1 MKYAKLLIALLVL
14 TSWTIAQEHLLISE
28 VAKQPNSGEF
38 IEIFNPTAAP
48 VALDNYYLADYNEY
62 YKLVNN
68 EFTSVSSDFMV
79 QFPAGTVIAP
89 NEVLVIAL
97 EGNGLPGV
105 ADFEIESTDPA
116 VPDMVPLYVTGS
128 AGLTNSSEMVVLF
141 VWDGSSDLVQDVDY
155 LTWGGSTDNF
165 ADKTGIAIDGPDP
178 DSDPSTYLPDTPTT
192 SQLSISSD
200 HGDGESF
207 QRLSGTEN
215 DETSSGGNGLL
226 GHNETSEN
234 FAASFLVGGSN
245 AGSGFGTPL
254 ISNIVQTPT
263 APTEAENVTVSADI
277 SDDGTLTSTQI
288 IFTLNSGAP
297 DSVAMT
303 QTGGTAYEG
312 TIPAQPA
319 GTEVAYY
326 LKAVDDDNNVTVSA
340 NFSYTTTTNPP
351 QINNI
356 SQTPPAPSASDEVTI
371 LAQIIDSDG
380 TVVSADLLYTINA
393 GAADSVAMTLVSG
406 DVYQGIIPPQG
417 EGSQVAYYI
426 KARDNDGNVGVSATR
441 SYAILGTTTIAEI
454 QSTPSLIG
462 QVVTVEGIVTV
473 GANRLITSRTD
484 AYLQDESGRG
494 INIFSFD
501 PPSDPPHN
509 LLVRGSRLRITGT
522 VAEFNG
528 VTELTEYSIQEI
540 STGNPLPDPLELT
553 TGAANDISLEGTYLQ
568 INGVVTSFQ
577 DFGDAANITLDD
589 GSGEVLIRVWATTGI
604 DLSIVT
610 VDDSL
615 EVRAVMDIF
624 NSAAQLVPAYQD
636 QISAPGAQPGDGS
649 GVATIAPDSVGV
661 GESVSLAV
669 TVAGESG
676 FTLERVAVRIPTE
689 WDWVALPSNVQL
701 SGGGF
706 SGATVA
712 VSGNE
717 ITVSNAVVSD
727 IATGQMTIAGLTA
740 PAYGI
745 FTTFT
750 VRTAVAEGSLSAIA
764 GSPVVKV
771 GEGAPAGVTPIA
783 QIQDNVGAFLNQEVT
798 IEGVITIGAGI
809 INTGRVDAYIQDNS
823 GKGINVF
830 SFDPPNP
837 AANINRFT
845 RLRMTGT
852 ITEFGGVTEITEY
865 TTSLVAENQ
874 PLPTPLFVS
883 SVIANDL
890 AFEGT
895 YMKVVG
901 VVTSIDPDADDN
913 DTNITL
919 RDDQGT
925 VLVRVWKETGISL
938 DFLSV
943 GDTLSVQGVMDVFS
957 SQAQIVPGYADELVV
972 PGKTARADGSGFAFT
987 SAAVVDT
994 TDTLS
999 NFTVFIVGTVD
1010 EPVSDI
1016 RIDLPV
1022 RWQWSGDAADV
1033 SLSGGGFG
1041 ESTSAEAVADPIDEV
1056 YRVQVSGATLE
1067 QGDTLA
1073 VSFNNLRSGPDP
1085 VRTALWIRTAGAGG
1099 RLRLIGDPPFVSVA
1113 GGSRYYIYDLQ
1124 QNSSAFSGTITVRG
1138 ITTIGAGLLR
1148 KVSSAGDSLTTAY
1161 IQDESGRGINLFR
1174 FGLIDPALVR
1184 GNLVEIRGTVT
1195 EFNGVTEIEYTQI
1208 TELADGLPTPDPI
1221 SLSNRAANSPRWDGT
1236 LVATE
1241 GVILESFAAGGGT
1254 TLVIGD
1260 GEGVTNVRIWDTADL
1275 DLSAFEVNNRLLVE
1289 GVSGVFISDGDST
1302 YQLLPVYQD
1311 QLQLDPNYSPSLAEV
1326 SLSVPPHPF
1335 APDLGET
1342 IGIRYNTGGV
1352 NNQAVLRIFD
1362 LGGRLII
1369 TLLDESAQII
1379 ENTFQWDGYSQLRD
1393 RVPLGTYI
1401 CHLEVIEP
1409 LSGKKV
1415 TKVVPIVVGTVL
1427 SR

>member
-1 MKYAKLLIALLVL
+1 
-14 TSWTIAQEHLLISE
+14 
-28 VAKQPNSGEF
+28 
-38 IEIFNPTAAP
+38 
-48 VALDNYYLADYNEY
+48 
-62 YKLVNN
+62 
-68 EFTSVSSDFMV
+68 
-79 QFPAGTVIAP
+79 
-89 NEVLVIAL
+89 
-97 EGNGLPGV
+97 
-105 ADFEIESTDPA
+105 
-116 VPDMVPLYVTGS
+116 
-128 AGLTNSSEMVVLF
+128 
-141 VWDGSSDLVQDVDY
+141 
-155 LTWGGSTDNF
+155 
-165 ADKTGIAIDGPDP
+165 
-178 DSDPSTYLPDTPTT
+178 
-192 SQLSISSD
+192 
-200 HGDGESF
+200 
-207 QRLSGTEN
+207 
-215 DETSSGGNGLL
+215 
-226 GHNETSEN
+226 
-234 FAASFLVGGSN
+234 
-245 AGSGFGTPL
+245 
-254 ISNIVQTPT
+254 
-263 APTEAENVTVSADI
+263 
-277 SDDGTLTSTQI
+277 
-288 IFTLNSGAP
+288 
-297 DSVAMT
+297 
-303 QTGGTAYEG
+303 
-312 TIPAQPA
+312 
-319 GTEVAYY
+319 
-326 LKAVDDDNNVTVSA
+326 
-340 NFSYTTTTNPP
+340 
-351 QINNI
+351 
-356 SQTPPAPSASDEVTI
+356 
-371 LAQIIDSDG
+371 
-380 TVVSADLLYTINA
+380 
-393 GAADSVAMTLVSG
+393 
-406 DVYQGIIPPQG
+406 
-417 EGSQVAYYI
+417 
-426 KARDNDGNVGVSATR
+426 
-441 SYAILGTTTIAEI
+441 
-454 QSTPSLIG
+454 
-462 QVVTVEGIVTV
+462 
-473 GANRLITSRTD
+473 
-484 AYLQDESGRG
+484 
-494 INIFSFD
+494 
-501 PPSDPPHN
+501 
-509 LLVRGSRLRITGT
+509 
-522 VAEFNG
+522 
-528 VTELTEYSIQEI
+528 
-540 STGNPLPDPLELT
+540 
-553 TGAANDISLEGTYLQ
+553 
-568 INGVVTSFQ
+568 
-577 DFGDAANITLDD
+577 
-589 GSGEVLIRVWATTGI
+589 
-604 DLSIVT
+604 
-610 VDDSL
+610 
-615 EVRAVMDIF
+615 
-624 NSAAQLVPAYQD
+624 
-636 QISAPGAQPGDGS
+636 
-649 GVATIAPDSVGV
+649 
-661 GESVSLAV
+661 
-669 TVAGESG
+669 
-676 FTLERVAVRIPTE
+676 
-689 WDWVALPSNVQL
+689 
-701 SGGGF
+701 
-706 SGATVA
+706 
-712 VSGNE
+712 
-717 ITVSNAVVSD
+717 
-727 IATGQMTIAGLTA
+727 
-740 PAYGI
+740 
-745 FTTFT
+745 
-750 VRTAVAEGSLSAIA
+750 
-764 GSPVVKV
+764 
-771 GEGAPAGVTPIA
+771 
-783 QIQDNVGAFLNQEVT
+783 
-798 IEGVITIGAGI
+798 
-809 INTGRVDAYIQDNS
+809 
-823 GKGINVF
+823 
-830 SFDPPNP
+830 
-837 AANINRFT
+837 
-845 RLRMTGT
+845 